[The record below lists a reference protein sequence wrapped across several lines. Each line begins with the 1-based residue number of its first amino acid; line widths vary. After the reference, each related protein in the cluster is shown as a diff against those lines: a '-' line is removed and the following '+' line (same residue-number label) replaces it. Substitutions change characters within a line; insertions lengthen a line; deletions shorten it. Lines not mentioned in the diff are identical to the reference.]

1 MTITELEDAIYAW
14 LDSVKVN
21 ATQVTLMDENDPR
34 PTGLYVSFK
43 VTINRKVG
51 DFESGMSD
59 ASGDQNVIVHNEPV
73 INIQTFRSGALQELT
88 GIENSLGKQTVL
100 DALSAD
106 NVAFRR
112 ILSEAQNIS
121 TLLDDTI
128 EERASMDI
136 AVGTKTILVDT
147 VGFIED
153 VELVPQG
160 DLVIP

>member
-14 LDSVKVN
+14 LDSVKVS

-34 PTGLYVSFK
+34 PAGLYISFK
-43 VTINRKVG
+43 VTVNPKIG
-51 DFESGMSD
+51 DFESSMAD
-59 ASGDQNVIVHNEPV
+59 ASGDQNVTVHNEPV

-88 GIENSLGKQTVL
+88 EIENSLGKQTVL
-100 DALSAD
+100 DTLYAD
-106 NVAFRR
+106 DVSFRR
-112 ILSEAQNIS
+112 ILSEAQNIA

-136 AVGTKTILVDT
+136 AVGTKTVLVDN

-160 DLVIP
+160 DLIIP